1 MTYVTSTGVELNVTL
16 QARRLTGLLLNLSLA
31 AFLFR
36 GHSRRHR
43 TRLSSAYLALH
54 ALQFSVLEQSIS
66 SRCAALLVRP
76 EVLVFPWPL
85 WLGEAFTT
93 AVLPSFGFGRRTVVA
108 LTLARALLLP
118 LFGSR
123 LSAELGGPLWFR
135 FESEALL
142 TAAHCAIAIAA
153 LKLSRRQH

>member
-1 MTYVTSTGVELNVTL
+1 VTYVTSNGVERNLTL

-31 AFLFR
+31 AWLYYR
-36 GHSRRHR
+36 PNSRR
-43 TRLSSAYLALH
+43 TIPSAFLALH

-76 EVLVFPWPL
+76 EVLVFPFPL
-85 WLGEAFTT
+85 WFGEAFTT

-123 LSAELGGPLWFR
+123 LSAKLSGPLWFR

-153 LKLSRRQH
+153 LKLSRHQQ